1 MASGKATIGIDLGT
15 TYSCVGTW
23 KNNAVEIIANDM
35 GERTTPS
42 YVSFSDTERLI
53 GRAAKNQAAR
63 NPENTVFD
71 AKRLIGRKFKDPI
84 VQSDLKLWPFKVVE
98 ASQERPA
105 IQVTFKGE
113 TKTFFAEEI
122 SSMVLTKMKETA
134 EAYLGTEVKDAV
146 VTVPAYFNDSQR
158 QATKDAGRI
167 CGLNVLRIINEPT
180 AAAIAY
186 GLDKKKGGSEEEVN
200 VLIFDLGGGTFDVS
214 LLSIDDGVFEVKA
227 TAGDTHLGGED
238 FDNVLVNHFAN
249 EFKRKNR
256 GADLTKSARAM
267 RRLRSQCERA
277 KRTLSAAHAAV
288 IEVDSLYDG
297 IDFHSKITRARF
309 EDLCMSY
316 FRKCLDPCSRV
327 LQDAGM
333 SKSDINEV
341 VLVGGSTRIP
351 KIQAL
356 IKEFFNGKEPNKSIN
371 PDEAVAFGAAVQAA
385 ILGGANVEEGGA
397 GDILLLDVTP
407 LSLGIETAGGIM
419 TKLIERNKTI
429 PCKAAQVFSTYADNQ
444 PGVLIQVYEGERPMT
459 KDNNL
464 LGKFDLNGIPP
475 APRGVP
481 QIEVTFDLNADG
493 ILHVGAKDKKTG
505 KSGSIKI
512 ESNKG
517 RMSEEEIK
525 KRIEEAERFKKED
538 EEIAKKVK
546 AKNELENFAYSLR
559 NMLDDEKL
567 KAVIGDEDKEKV
579 NKAVTETIDWVDSNP
594 NAELDEFEAKKK
606 DLEDLW
612 KPIITK
618 AYQAGAAPGGDAG
631 AGAGAPD
638 GFSGGDNK
646 GPEIDEVD

>member
-1 MASGKATIGIDLGT
+1 
-15 TYSCVGTW
+15 
-23 KNNAVEIIANDM
+23 
-35 GERTTPS
+35 
-42 YVSFSDTERLI
+42 
-53 GRAAKNQAAR
+53 
-63 NPENTVFD
+63 
-71 AKRLIGRKFKDPI
+71 
-84 VQSDLKLWPFKVVE
+84 
-98 ASQERPA
+98 
-105 IQVTFKGE
+105 
-113 TKTFFAEEI
+113 
-122 SSMVLTKMKETA
+122 
-134 EAYLGTEVKDAV
+134 
-146 VTVPAYFNDSQR
+146 
-158 QATKDAGRI
+158 
-167 CGLNVLRIINEPT
+167 
-180 AAAIAY
+180 
-186 GLDKKKGGSEEEVN
+186 
-200 VLIFDLGGGTFDVS
+200 
-214 LLSIDDGVFEVKA
+214 
-227 TAGDTHLGGED
+227 
-238 FDNVLVNHFAN
+238 
-249 EFKRKNR
+249 
-256 GADLTKSARAM
+256 
-267 RRLRSQCERA
+267 
-277 KRTLSAAHAAV
+277 
-288 IEVDSLYDG
+288 
-297 IDFHSKITRARF
+297 
-309 EDLCMSY
+309 
-316 FRKCLDPCSRV
+316 
-327 LQDAGM
+327 
-333 SKSDINEV
+333 
-341 VLVGGSTRIP
+341 
-351 KIQAL
+351 
-356 IKEFFNGKEPNKSIN
+356 
-371 PDEAVAFGAAVQAA
+371 VQAA

-618 AYQAGAAPGGDAG
+618 AYQAGGGAPGADAGAAGAGGAAPGG
-631 AGAGAPD
+631 
-638 GFSGGDNK
+638 FGGDNK